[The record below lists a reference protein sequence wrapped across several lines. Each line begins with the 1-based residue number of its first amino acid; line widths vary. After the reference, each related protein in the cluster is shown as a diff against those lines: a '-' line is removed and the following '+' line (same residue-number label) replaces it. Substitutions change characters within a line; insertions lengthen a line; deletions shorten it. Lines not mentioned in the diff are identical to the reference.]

1 LRALLCV
8 GSNPVVRYNVDPFV
22 LQNTFLAVSEMFMTE
37 TASLATVVFPAAC
50 AYEKAGTFTNTMG
63 DLQMLKKAGDLT
75 GTKPDFEIIV
85 EIADRM
91 GFDVHRL
98 VPFGGG
104 TRVDMGQ
111 SRGAQTGEA
120 DRHAVWLE
128 AHNLEPKMTP
138 FDPMAVLDEIQRL
151 VPGYDVSRI
160 NLAAGNDQHTTAL
173 EVGAGSAESDPDL
186 IVPSEDTLFTSGTMG
201 RYSNALQSVIEARRR
216 VPADKGTP
224 V

>member
-1 LRALLCV
+1 
-8 GSNPVVRYNVDPFV
+8 
-22 LQNTFLAVSEMFMTE
+22 
-37 TASLATVVFPAAC
+37 
-50 AYEKAGTFTNTMG
+50 
-63 DLQMLKKAGDLT
+63 
-75 GTKPDFEIIV
+75 
-85 EIADRM
+85 
-91 GFDVHRL
+91 
-98 VPFGGG
+98 
-104 TRVDMGQ
+104 
-111 SRGAQTGEA
+111 
-120 DRHAVWLE
+120 
-128 AHNLEPKMTP
+128 
-138 FDPMAVLDEIQRL
+138 MAVLDEIQRL